1 MFFSQLIACLGNSEN
16 IAVFDEKRDK
26 VYGGD
31 VGEMSLNTFRT
42 LHDCKVVKIETFGDG
57 ENALIMISLKGTK

>member
-1 MFFSQLIACLGNSEN
+1 MFFSQLIACLENIEN

-42 LHDCKVVKIETFGDG
+42 LRDCKVVKIETFGSG
-57 ENALIMISLKGTK
+57 ENALIRISLEGTK

>member
-1 MFFSQLIACLGNSEN
+1 MFFSQLIACLENIEN

-42 LHDCKVVKIETFGDG
+42 LHDCKVVKIETFGSG
-57 ENALIMISLKGTK
+57 ENALIRISLKGTK

>member
-1 MFFSQLIACLGNSEN
+1 MFFSQLIACLENIEN

-31 VGEMSLNTFRT
+31 VGDMSLNTFRT
-42 LHDCKVVKIETFGDG
+42 LCDCKVVKIETFGSG
-57 ENALIMISLKGTK
+57 ENALIRISLKGTK